1 MSLINQML
9 RDLEERRK
17 TEAPQLSARPVT
29 SMAVSGRAGTRWL
42 WLILFGITL
51 GGLIWLGLKMLPDRS
66 TGEKVKILRPAV
78 SEIAAR
84 KSDPVVP
91 PAVPL
96 QQQAP
101 ALSSKPE
108 TEESRPAA
116 QVVKPRESSEPS
128 AAVSTVTVKQEKPV
142 ATEKVVPQP
151 GITEKPRPSAPKIKA
166 AAKTPA
172 SPAPGINL
180 EFKGGVKDVSLLEL
194 GVVEGVDSVRLM
206 FEFAELPDY
215 RVSSDQ
221 QNLSDLTVQ
230 FLGTDKGPRLE
241 VPAFRGPL
249 LQSLELASARQDLQ
263 LKVAVAKPI
272 KVQAY
277 ALPADAAH
285 GERLLI
291 ELSVDRGLMARAQG
305 AALSA
310 GAGQNQPVYNG
321 AEDSREQAEI
331 LSRKAA
337 RYLEQGNPGAAKT
350 QLSKAL
356 ELTPGNVALRQ
367 QLVDLLLR
375 DQQSQKAESL
385 LLAGLTLAP
394 RDPVLRTRYGR
405 MLFDRN
411 QLAEALELML
421 EKPIPALPEQPD
433 YHALLAALEQES
445 GLFVNAATRYREL
458 LQVRPEQAEWWLL
471 LAIAYEQLNDIKL
484 ASSAYRQALE
494 KPGLST
500 AHRQFSLD
508 RLERLQRLEN

>member
-1 MSLINQML
+1 
-9 RDLEERRK
+9 
-17 TEAPQLSARPVT
+17 
-29 SMAVSGRAGTRWL
+29 
-42 WLILFGITL
+42 
-51 GGLIWLGLKMLPDRS
+51 
-66 TGEKVKILRPAV
+66 
-78 SEIAAR
+78 
-84 KSDPVVP
+84 
-91 PAVPL
+91 
-96 QQQAP
+96 
-101 ALSSKPE
+101 
-108 TEESRPAA
+108 
-116 QVVKPRESSEPS
+116 
-128 AAVSTVTVKQEKPV
+128 
-142 ATEKVVPQP
+142 
-151 GITEKPRPSAPKIKA
+151 
-166 AAKTPA
+166 
-172 SPAPGINL
+172 
-180 EFKGGVKDVSLLEL
+180 
-194 GVVEGVDSVRLM
+194 M